1 MFDIDKIYIGSLNF
15 NLKKSGDS
23 WVNDESEFTREQN
36 LQNELIRNYISIL
49 RDDNG
54 VHIAHRSIDNDT
66 DLLKDVLADIEEGR
80 EAQSEVMPYDFYC
93 LRTHTRSKNDFLTGK
108 TGIGPFALNNNSQ
121 VLTMLY
127 GVTFKQN
134 SLMDLLGHGSLAN
147 PTDDDGQSILS
158 WISALINAHVDIAKD
173 PYISRLNVN
182 QMTYNLTNL
191 LIRTGYGKNTFYFLT
206 QPVMLKMAEKYRQA
220 QGKFMQE
227 EGKSSYQIMKEA
239 KDTAALEFC
248 GKGAIEQAKK
258 LLYTEEKGKVT
269 RGDRFVEICT
279 AILENKDGRLRGYSK
294 GKYDANKVSDKVFQ
308 ALVYLVDKEL
318 ERPSQQISNLVQYS
332 KIDTKK
338 QGKSVSEQLA
348 YVKGIIDTFGDA
360 ELAHDILGYPMP
372 KTREDYENIYTGDF
386 EFDSIQRMYWDSFI
400 GQKTHD
406 AIRTFLNIMDGQV
419 FEATSGFRAVVNN
432 IADMLGKKDATSIQ
446 KISDA
451 VAAKIKADAIN
462 RYAEENGIDIP
473 SLVTG
478 TNTIYDR
485 LNRFKCL
492 IHTDPRYSYLLDGNG
507 EIRNPLLK
515 LLISDKSWIY
525 NHSLHLDSAEDKFG
539 NLKFIRL
546 FDALDLSSSKTDY
559 VIQAWDDLLNDASH
573 PEVQKFARDL
583 CVYAFVTS
591 GDQGGR
597 TKLFQ
602 YVPNSFREESG
613 YVDHIRQVLT
623 ELKDNDAPIHMMQAA
638 FIDDVILNNADDFAF
653 VPRVDISNKNWK
665 EGDTKWTSVT
675 YPNLISYLDKDGNK
689 LQKQYTAKFPILVSV
704 DPSTPIDAEDVKPFI
719 KVKRSNDDGSQRS
732 YTVLKLVGMSKSE
745 KQGKVIPV
753 YAKVNQRGYHIDGYD
768 FYEYGSARV
777 YDQEYYPSIDLVK
790 RSLGATKENIER
802 FEATYGKQYTT
813 IVEALNNSSPLG
825 PEYDPYDRWIGAPK
839 QAKTYAPIEKETINI
854 YAGTNENADLSN
866 FAERPFY
873 PTSASVKGNFR
884 TVEGAFQAQK
894 LSMIYNTKYDS
905 PYHGEAG
912 EILKKLENATG
923 PEARAIGK
931 TIQGLNTSEWDKSS
945 YAEMKSLIRD
955 SFKQNPK
962 SMKRLVETGTAK
974 LTHKQDKGKWGVD
987 FPKILMELRE
997 EFAEELNFGKK
1008 SGLQAGQMYSAD
1020 QIHEAYKNMP
1030 EYEQYKELAEMV
1042 FATAKQFNVK
1052 FEVISDPDDYRAGKN
1067 MKGDHVQYNI
1077 ARLKSS
1083 TLLHEAIHVCTS
1095 YWIEQ
1100 YDDAPQNVKEAFQ
1113 ELKVC
1118 YKIVKEEY
1126 AKSGEELP
1134 YGLTQFKEFVAELS
1148 NPNLVEII
1156 KKVDTDLEEQGRK
1169 QSIIDRIVSAIFTL
1183 FNVNKQYDSIESTA
1197 KNALKQ
1203 LITTVDKDLYG
1214 QHYEKY
1220 ERLRDSEDADDN
1232 DNVGEEQ
1239 LKKAQEN
1246 VENGTYTDDDL
1257 ITILR
1262 SKNVVH
1268 GKTPIANKGVLNERA
1283 SRYEYSEVFDNSRAE
1298 SRISDVLHNIGIFD
1312 RIVKVDAITAK
1323 VTLIENKFQFKELNS
1338 LLSGLYDAGKEM
1350 LETKCTR

>member
-239 KDTAALEFC
+239 KDAAALEFC
-248 GKGAIEQAKK
+248 GKDAIEQAKK
-258 LLYTEEKGKVT
+258 LLYKEEKGKVT
-269 RGDRFVEICT
+269 RSDRFVEICT

-318 ERPSQQISNLVQYS
+318 ERPAQQISNLVQYS

-348 YVKGIIDTFGDA
+348 YVKGVIDTFGDA

-372 KTREDYENIYTGDF
+372 NIREDYENMYTGDF
-386 EFDSIQRMYWDSFI
+386 EFDSVQRMYWDSFI

-462 RYAEENGIDIP
+462 KYAEENGIDIP

-492 IHTDPRYSYLLDGNG
+492 IHTNPRYSYLLDGNG

-573 PEVQKFARDL
+573 PEVQKFAKDL

-591 GDQGGR
+591 GDKGGR

-613 YVDHIRQVLT
+613 YVDHIRQVLA
-623 ELKDNDAPIHMMQAA
+623 ELKDNDAPVHMMQAA

-689 LQKQYTAKFPILVSV
+689 LQKQYAAKFPILVSV

-732 YTVLKLVGMSKSE
+732 YTVLKLVGMSQSE

-790 RSLGATKENIER
+790 QSLGATKENVER

-839 QAKTYAPIEKETINI
+839 QAKTYAPVDHIEEISRFGK
-854 YAGTNENADLSN
+854 LS
-866 FAERPFY
+866 
-873 PTSASVKGNFR
+873 GL
-884 TVEGAFQAQK
+884 VEGEF
-894 LSMIYNTKYDS
+894 YD
-905 PYHGEAG
+905 
-912 EILKKLENATG
+912 
-923 PEARAIGK
+923 
-931 TIQGLNTSEWDKSS
+931 
-945 YAEMKSLIRD
+945 
-955 SFKQNPK
+955 
-962 SMKRLVETGTAK
+962 
-974 LTHKQDKGKWGVD
+974 
-987 FPKILMELRE
+987 
-997 EFAEELNFGKK
+997 
-1008 SGLQAGQMYSAD
+1008 AD

-1042 FATAKQFNVK
+1042 FATAKQFNIK
-1052 FEVISDPDDYRAGKN
+1052 FEAVNEPEDYRAGKN
-1067 MKGDHVQYNI
+1067 MKGDHVQYNL

-1100 YDDAPQNVKEAFQ
+1100 YEDAPQNVKEALQ

-1156 KKVDTDLEEQGRK
+1156 KKVDADLEKQGRK

-1183 FNVNKQYDSIESTA
+1183 FNINKQYDSIESTA

-1220 ERLRDSEDADDN
+1220 ERLRDSENSDDN
-1232 DNVGEEQ
+1232 DIVNEED
-1239 LKKAQEN
+1239 LRKAYEN
-1246 VENGTYTDDDL
+1246 VENGKYTDSDL

-1262 SKNVVH
+1262 SK
-1268 GKTPIANKGVLNERA
+1268 GLATRKEGFAKRGVLNER
-1283 SRYEYSEVFDNSRAE
+1283 SGKLEYSSIFDYERSERT
-1298 SRISDVLHNIGIFD
+1298 ISDALYNIGIFD
-1312 RIVKVDAITAK
+1312 RIIKVDPLTAK
-1323 VTLIENKFQFKELNS
+1323 ITFIENKFQYKEISS

>member
-66 DLLKDVLADIEEGR
+66 ELLKDVLADIEEGR

-239 KDTAALEFC
+239 KDAAALEFC
-248 GKGAIEQAKK
+248 GKDAIEQAKK
-258 LLYTEEKGKVT
+258 LLYKEEKGKVT
-269 RGDRFVEICT
+269 RSDRFVEICT

-318 ERPSQQISNLVQYS
+318 ERPAQQISNLVQYS

-348 YVKGIIDTFGDA
+348 YVKGVIDTFGDA

-372 KTREDYENIYTGDF
+372 KTYEDYENMYTGDF

-432 IADMLGKKDATSIQ
+432 IADILGKKDATSIQ

-462 RYAEENGIDIP
+462 KYAEENGIDIP

-613 YVDHIRQVLT
+613 YVDHIRQVLA

-638 FIDDVILNNADDFAF
+638 FIDDVILNNADDFTF

-665 EGDTKWTSVT
+665 EGDTKWTSVI

-689 LQKQYTAKFPILVSV
+689 LQKQYAAKFPILVSV

-732 YTVLKLVGMSKSE
+732 YTVLKLVGVCQSE

-790 RSLGATKENIER
+790 QSLGATKENVER

-813 IVEALNNSSPLG
+813 IVDALNNSSPLG
-825 PEYDPYDRWIGAPK
+825 PEYDPHDRWIGAPK
-839 QAKTYAPIEKETINI
+839 QAKTYKPLNNNPGAPSDDISQYGK
-854 YAGTNENADLSN
+854 LS
-866 FAERPFY
+866 
-873 PTSASVKGNFR
+873 GL
-884 TVEGAFQAQK
+884 VEGEF
-894 LSMIYNTKYDS
+894 YD
-905 PYHGEAG
+905 
-912 EILKKLENATG
+912 
-923 PEARAIGK
+923 
-931 TIQGLNTSEWDKSS
+931 
-945 YAEMKSLIRD
+945 
-955 SFKQNPK
+955 
-962 SMKRLVETGTAK
+962 
-974 LTHKQDKGKWGVD
+974 
-987 FPKILMELRE
+987 
-997 EFAEELNFGKK
+997 
-1008 SGLQAGQMYSAD
+1008 AD

-1042 FATAKQFNVK
+1042 FATAKQFNIK
-1052 FEVISDPDDYRAGKN
+1052 FEAVNEPEDYRAGTN

-1077 ARLKSS
+1077 AKLKSS

-1100 YDDAPQNVKEAFQ
+1100 YEDAPQNVKEALQ
-1113 ELKVC
+1113 ELKAC
-1118 YKIVKEEY
+1118 YKILKEEY
-1126 AKSGEELP
+1126 TKSGEELP

-1156 KKVDTDLEEQGRK
+1156 KKVDANLEEQGRK

-1183 FNVNKQYDSIESTA
+1183 FNINKQYYSIESTA

-1220 ERLRDSEDADDN
+1220 ERLRNSENSDDN
-1232 DNVGEEQ
+1232 DIVNEED
-1239 LKKAQEN
+1239 LRKAYEN
-1246 VENGTYTDDDL
+1246 VENGKYTDSDL
-1257 ITILR
+1257 IAILR
-1262 SKNVVH
+1262 SK
-1268 GKTPIANKGVLNERA
+1268 GLATRKEGFAKRGVLNER
-1283 SRYEYSEVFDNSRAE
+1283 SGKLEYSSIFDYERSERT
-1298 SRISDVLHNIGIFD
+1298 ISDALYNIGIFD
-1312 RIVKVDAITAK
+1312 RIVKVDPLTAK
-1323 VTLIENKFQFKELNS
+1323 ITFIENKFQYKEISS

>member
-239 KDTAALEFC
+239 KDAAALEFC
-248 GKGAIEQAKK
+248 GKDAIEQAKK
-258 LLYTEEKGKVT
+258 LLYKEEKGKVT
-269 RGDRFVEICT
+269 RSDRFVEICT
-279 AILENKDGRLRGYSK
+279 AILENKNGRLRGYSK
-294 GKYDANKVSDKVFQ
+294 GKHDADEKFFQ

-318 ERPSQQISNLVQYS
+318 ERPAQQISNLVQYS

-348 YVKGIIDTFGDA
+348 YVKGVIDTFGDA
-360 ELAHDILGYPMP
+360 GLAHDILGYPMP
-372 KTREDYENIYTGDF
+372 NTREDYENMYTGDF
-386 EFDSIQRMYWDSFI
+386 EFDSVQRMYWDSFI

-462 RYAEENGIDIP
+462 KYAEENGIDIP

-573 PEVQKFARDL
+573 PEVQKFAKDL

-613 YVDHIRQVLT
+613 YADHIRQVLA

-653 VPRVDISNKNWK
+653 VPRVDISNKDWK

-689 LQKQYTAKFPILVSV
+689 LQKQYAAKFPILVSV

-732 YTVLKLVGMSKSE
+732 YTVLKLVGVSQSE

-790 RSLGATKENIER
+790 QSLGATKENIER

-839 QAKTYAPIEKETINI
+839 QARTYAPVDHIEEISRFGK
-854 YAGTNENADLSN
+854 LS
-866 FAERPFY
+866 
-873 PTSASVKGNFR
+873 GL
-884 TVEGAFQAQK
+884 VEGEF
-894 LSMIYNTKYDS
+894 YD
-905 PYHGEAG
+905 
-912 EILKKLENATG
+912 
-923 PEARAIGK
+923 
-931 TIQGLNTSEWDKSS
+931 
-945 YAEMKSLIRD
+945 
-955 SFKQNPK
+955 
-962 SMKRLVETGTAK
+962 
-974 LTHKQDKGKWGVD
+974 
-987 FPKILMELRE
+987 
-997 EFAEELNFGKK
+997 
-1008 SGLQAGQMYSAD
+1008 AD

-1030 EYEQYKELAEMV
+1030 EYEQYKELAEIV
-1042 FATAKQFNVK
+1042 FATAKQFNIK
-1052 FEVISDPDDYRAGKN
+1052 FEAINEPEDNRAGRN
-1067 MKGDHVQYNI
+1067 MKGDHVQYNL

-1100 YDDAPQNVKEAFQ
+1100 YEDAPQNVKEALQ
-1113 ELKVC
+1113 ELKAC
-1118 YKIVKEEY
+1118 YKILKEEY

-1156 KKVDTDLEEQGRK
+1156 KKVDADLEKQGRK

-1183 FNVNKQYDSIESTA
+1183 FNINKQYDSIESTA

-1220 ERLRDSEDADDN
+1220 ERLRDSENSDDN
-1232 DNVGEEQ
+1232 DIVNEED
-1239 LKKAQEN
+1239 LRKAYEN
-1246 VENGTYTDDDL
+1246 VENGKYADSDL

-1262 SKNVVH
+1262 
-1268 GKTPIANKGVLNERA
+1268 NKGLATRKEGFAKRGVLNER
-1283 SRYEYSEVFDNSRAE
+1283 SGKLEYSSVFDYERSERT
-1298 SRISDVLHNIGIFD
+1298 ISDALYNIGIFD
-1312 RIVKVDAITAK
+1312 RIVKVNPLTAK
-1323 VTLIENKFQFKELNS
+1323 ITFVENKFQYKEISS

>member
-15 NLKKSGDS
+15 NLKKSGNS
-23 WVNDESEFTREQN
+23 WINDESEFTKEQN

-239 KDTAALEFC
+239 KDAAALEFC
-248 GKGAIEQAKK
+248 GKDAIEQAKK
-258 LLYTEEKGKVT
+258 LLYKEEKGKVT
-269 RGDRFVEICT
+269 RSDRFVEICT

-318 ERPSQQISNLVQYS
+318 ERPAQQISNLVQYS

-348 YVKGIIDTFGDA
+348 YVKGVIDTFGDA
-360 ELAHDILGYPMP
+360 ELAHDVLGYPMP
-372 KTREDYENIYTGDF
+372 KTHEDYENMYTGDF

-406 AIRTFLNIMDGQV
+406 AIRTFLGIMDGQV

-462 RYAEENGIDIP
+462 KYAEENGIDIP

-613 YVDHIRQVLT
+613 YVDHIRQVLA
-623 ELKDNDAPIHMMQAA
+623 ELKDNDAPVHMMQAA
-638 FIDDVILNNADDFAF
+638 FIDDVILNNADDFTF

-689 LQKQYTAKFPILVSV
+689 LQKQYAAKFPILVSV

-732 YTVLKLVGMSKSE
+732 YTVLKLVGMSQSE

-790 RSLGATKENIER
+790 QSLGATKENVER

-839 QAKTYAPIEKETINI
+839 QAKTYKPLNNNPVAPSDDISQYGK
-854 YAGTNENADLSN
+854 LS
-866 FAERPFY
+866 
-873 PTSASVKGNFR
+873 GL
-884 TVEGAFQAQK
+884 VEGEF
-894 LSMIYNTKYDS
+894 YD
-905 PYHGEAG
+905 
-912 EILKKLENATG
+912 
-923 PEARAIGK
+923 
-931 TIQGLNTSEWDKSS
+931 
-945 YAEMKSLIRD
+945 
-955 SFKQNPK
+955 
-962 SMKRLVETGTAK
+962 
-974 LTHKQDKGKWGVD
+974 
-987 FPKILMELRE
+987 
-997 EFAEELNFGKK
+997 
-1008 SGLQAGQMYSAD
+1008 AD

-1042 FATAKQFNVK
+1042 FATAKQFNIK
-1052 FEVISDPDDYRAGKN
+1052 FEAVNDPEDHRAGTN
-1067 MKGDHVQYNI
+1067 MKGDHVRYNI
-1077 ARLKSS
+1077 AKLKSS

-1100 YDDAPQNVKEAFQ
+1100 YKDAPQNVKEALQ
-1113 ELKVC
+1113 ELKAC
-1118 YKIVKEEY
+1118 YKILKEEY

-1183 FNVNKQYDSIESTA
+1183 FNINKQYDSIESTA

-1220 ERLRDSEDADDN
+1220 ERIRDSENSDDN
-1232 DNVGEEQ
+1232 DIVNEED
-1239 LKKAQEN
+1239 LRKAYEN
-1246 VENGTYTDDDL
+1246 VENGKYADSDL
-1257 ITILR
+1257 IAILR
-1262 SKNVVH
+1262 SK
-1268 GKTPIANKGVLNERA
+1268 GLATRKEGFAKRGVLNER
-1283 SRYEYSEVFDNSRAE
+1283 SGKLEYSSVFDYERSERT
-1298 SRISDVLHNIGIFD
+1298 ISDALYNIGIFD
-1312 RIVKVDAITAK
+1312 RIVKVNPLTAK
-1323 VTLIENKFQFKELNS
+1323 ITFVENKFQYKEISS

>member
-127 GVTFKQN
+127 GVKFKQN

-239 KDTAALEFC
+239 KDAAALEFC
-248 GKGAIEQAKK
+248 GKDAIEQAKK
-258 LLYTEEKGKVT
+258 LLYKEEKGKVT
-269 RGDRFVEICT
+269 RSDRFVEICT

-318 ERPSQQISNLVQYS
+318 ERPAQQISNLVQYS

-348 YVKGIIDTFGDA
+348 YVKGVIDTFGDA
-360 ELAHDILGYPMP
+360 KLAHDILGYPMP
-372 KTREDYENIYTGDF
+372 KTHEDYEDMYTGDF
-386 EFDSIQRMYWDSFI
+386 EFDSIQRMYWNSFI

-573 PEVQKFARDL
+573 PEVQKFAKDL

-613 YVDHIRQVLT
+613 YVDHVRQVLA
-623 ELKDNDAPIHMMQAA
+623 ELKDNDAPINMMQAA
-638 FIDDVILNNADDFAF
+638 FIDDVILNNADDFTF

-675 YPNLISYLDKDGNK
+675 YPNLISYLDKNGNK
-689 LQKQYTAKFPILVSV
+689 LQKQYAAKFPILVSV

-732 YTVLKLVGMSKSE
+732 YTVLKLVGMSQSE

-790 RSLGATKENIER
+790 QSLGATKENIER

-839 QAKTYAPIEKETINI
+839 QAKTYAPVDHIEVISRFGK
-854 YAGTNENADLSN
+854 LS
-866 FAERPFY
+866 
-873 PTSASVKGNFR
+873 GL
-884 TVEGAFQAQK
+884 VEGEF
-894 LSMIYNTKYDS
+894 YD
-905 PYHGEAG
+905 
-912 EILKKLENATG
+912 
-923 PEARAIGK
+923 
-931 TIQGLNTSEWDKSS
+931 
-945 YAEMKSLIRD
+945 
-955 SFKQNPK
+955 
-962 SMKRLVETGTAK
+962 
-974 LTHKQDKGKWGVD
+974 
-987 FPKILMELRE
+987 
-997 EFAEELNFGKK
+997 
-1008 SGLQAGQMYSAD
+1008 AD

-1030 EYEQYKELAEMV
+1030 EYEQYKELAEIV
-1042 FATAKQFNVK
+1042 FATAKQFNIK
-1052 FEVISDPDDYRAGKN
+1052 FEAVNEPEDYRAGKN
-1067 MKGDHVQYNI
+1067 MKGDHVQYNL
-1077 ARLKSS
+1077 AKLKSS

-1100 YDDAPQNVKEAFQ
+1100 YEDAPQNVKEALQ
-1113 ELKVC
+1113 ELKAC
-1118 YKIVKEEY
+1118 YKILKEEY
-1126 AKSGEELP
+1126 AKSGDELP

-1156 KKVDTDLEEQGRK
+1156 KKVDADLEKQGRK

-1183 FNVNKQYDSIESTA
+1183 FNINKQYDSIESTA

-1220 ERLRDSEDADDN
+1220 ERLRDSENSDDN
-1232 DNVGEEQ
+1232 DIVNEED
-1239 LKKAQEN
+1239 LRKAYEN
-1246 VENGTYTDDDL
+1246 VENGKYTDSDL
-1257 ITILR
+1257 IAILR
-1262 SKNVVH
+1262 SK
-1268 GKTPIANKGVLNERA
+1268 GLATRKEGFAKRGVLNER
-1283 SRYEYSEVFDNSRAE
+1283 SGKLEYSSIFDYERSERT
-1298 SRISDVLHNIGIFD
+1298 ISDALYNIGIFD
-1312 RIVKVDAITAK
+1312 RIVKVDPLTVKITF
-1323 VTLIENKFQFKELNS
+1323 IENKFQYEEISS